1 MVTAYTFEKLRDII
15 RKLRAPDGCPWDR
28 AQTHE
33 SLIPCLKE
41 ESEEVIEGIQILKDT
56 QDGDNLCEELG
67 DVLLQVMLHSQIA
80 EEEGLFTVDDV
91 MEGLCRK
98 MIRRHP
104 HVFGDKKAGDP
115 EEAVKTWEEIKK
127 MEKEGKT

>member
-1 MVTAYTFEKLRDII
+1 MDTAYTFKELRDII
-15 RKLRAPDGCPWDR
+15 RKLRAPDGCPWDL

-41 ESEEVIEGIQILKDT
+41 ESAEVIEGIQILKDT

-91 MEGLCRK
+91 IEGLCRK

-104 HVFGDKKAGDP
+104 HVFGDKKAGSP
-115 EEAVKTWEEIKK
+115 AEAGRNQKNRKSRKNLTK
-127 MEKEGKT
+127 